1 MFVSCIIPTY
11 ENALCIKYQ
20 GTLFCIF
27 HDSEDGAG
35 NRYTYKFLKNTF
47 ILYSNIVFEYL

>member
-1 MFVSCIIPTY
+1 MLVSCIIPTY

-20 GTLFCIF
+20 GIF

-35 NRYTYKFLKNTF
+35 NRYTNF
-47 ILYSNIVFEYL
+47 